1 MLDKCPKCGNPL
13 SKDTSRCSFC
23 GAEAPTIPPSS
34 RGAISSGEERLAG
47 KSKRNKDKIRDKKR
61 SDKNPYGWLCPF
73 CGSSDIQFNE
83 RYKSWRC
90 NKCEKSF
97 PSPSKGPGKDMGLEA
112 RWFGKT
118 TDELS
123 RTDAEFKKAVYP
135 ENRKAVY
142 TEPVRDGESRE
153 QELGKEPEEQEDSA
167 GFSIKEYKA
176 YPARPPIIKV
186 ILNDI
191 ERAIPLML
199 RKLILCWL
207 AICFTGA
214 MIYSGYYLFTHE
226 IAPVTGS
233 VIFILEGAI
242 LVWAAM
248 MLRRTKYRRAKPS
261 FKLVVSIVFIILI
274 VITFAGVEPMSS
286 YKDDLFSWIAEK
298 IRTWT
303 TAE

>member
-1 MLDKCPKCGNPL
+1 MPEKCPKCGNPL
-13 SKDTSRCSFC
+13 SKNSVRCSFC
-23 GAEAPTIPPSS
+23 GAETPPIPASS
-34 RGAISSGEERLAG
+34 RGAISSGEERIAG
-47 KSKRNKDKIRDKKR
+47 KSKRNKDKMRDKKR

-73 CGSSDIQFNE
+73 CGSSNIQFNE

-135 ENRKAVY
+135 ENRRAVY
-142 TEPVRDGESRE
+142 TEPVRDEESRE
-153 QELGKEPEEQEDSA
+153 QEDS
-167 GFSIKEYKA
+167 GGSSTKEYKA

-186 ILNDI
+186 ILNEI
-191 ERAIPLML
+191 ERTIPLML

-214 MIYSGYYLFTHE
+214 MIYSGYYLFTHQ

-242 LVWAAM
+242 LVWAIA
-248 MLRRTKYRRAKPS
+248 MLRRTKYNRAKPS
-261 FKLVVSIVFIILI
+261 FKLVVSIVVMVLI

-286 YKDDLFSWIAEK
+286 YKDELFSWIGDK
-298 IRTWT
+298 IRAWPT
-303 TAE
+303 TK